1 MQLFEAHPLFPA
13 VSGGGGAGGGGG
25 GGGGSGGAGVSSQV
39 LDATVAELAEQMKGS
54 VSVVLGSLE
63 DVQAVLEVVDKSQGR
78 GHGSFLDDV
87 DVIGEEKH
95 PSSHGE

>member
-25 GGGGSGGAGVSSQV
+25 RSGGAGVSSQV